1 MKLIVG
7 LGNPGPRYRET
18 RHNAG
23 FLVVDRLARRRGAAF
38 RKGKNA
44 EEARLDAFTLLVK
57 PTTFM
62 NLSGAAV
69 QGYAAKHG
77 VKPAHIL
84 VVHDDLDMPLGRLR
98 FKPGGGG
105 AGGQGGVKDIISRL
119 GPAFAR
125 FKIGIGR
132 PPAGWTVEGWVL
144 SAFRDEERELV
155 ERTVESAADALELY
169 LTQGLDTAMNRTNGL
184 DLRDNSQPAEA
195 PQADPVATSS
205 QGKEED

>member
-7 LGNPGPRYRET
+7 LGNPGPRYQET

-23 FLVVDRLARRRGAAF
+23 FLAVDRLAARRGADF

-44 EEARLDAFTLLVK
+44 EEARLDASSDPVLLIK

-77 VKPAHIL
+77 VKPNDIL

-105 AGGQGGVKDIISRL
+105 AGGQGGVKDIIARL
-119 GPAFAR
+119 GPAFHR
-125 FKIGIGR
+125 LKIGIGR
-132 PPAGWTVEGWVL
+132 PPARWTVEGWVL
-144 SAFRDEERELV
+144 SAFREEERELLA
-155 ERTVESAADALELY
+155 RTVEGAADALELY
-169 LTQGLDTAMNRTNGL
+169 LTEGLDTAMNRTNGL
-184 DLRDNSQPAEA
+184 DLRGVA
-195 PQADPVATSS
+195 QAVEERPE
-205 QGKEED
+205 GKE

>member
-23 FLVVDRLARRRGAAF
+23 FLAVDRLARRRGVVF

-44 EEARLDAFTLLVK
+44 EEARLDASTLLVK

-77 VKPAHIL
+77 VKPNDIL

-105 AGGQGGVKDIISRL
+105 AGGQGGVKDIIARL

-125 FKIGIGR
+125 LKVGIGR

-144 SAFRDEERELV
+144 SAFRDEERELL
-155 ERTVESAADALELY
+155 ERTAEGAADALELF

-184 DLRDNSQPAEA
+184 DLRNLQPEGET
-195 PQADPVATSS
+195 PQPNPVASP
-205 QGKEED
+205 QEREKE